1 MAKRKKRKQSNSSS
15 FKFSVEI
22 VGLIL
27 ILIGVIGLGVFGPV
41 GNIIKEFAI
50 FLFGSYYNALIV
62 LVLILGSYM
71 LFKRKLP
78 NFFNSRLVGLYLV
91 FIVILTFAHMNYV
104 DAGIKIGTAI
114 NSSTEVYLSVIGN
127 GNYVGLSQTGGGII
141 GLLSSWCMVSLLDKI
156 GTYII
161 LVVISLFALIMLFNV
176 SFTDLIDKIQ
186 EMWANR
192 KRTEHKEKKP
202 NSEKTKIYDQDEE
215 SDDDILI
222 KTVQDLKQDI
232 KEEEPIHNEVPLTP
246 VQEVPL
252 ITINSNYRLPKLDEV
267 LDPVKKNKKQ
277 SSDEFIKQTS
287 IALQNVLADFQ
298 ITGKVVD
305 YHEGPTVTQFEV
317 AIKNGTKVSR
327 ITGISKEIA
336 LALAAKD
343 VRIEAP
349 IPGKTT
355 VGIEIP
361 NKITLS
367 VQVREVLESRQRDMA
382 GMKIPVSLGKD
393 INGNNCVADLS
404 KTPHLLVAGSTGSGK
419 SVCINSFINS
429 ILINKR
435 PDEVK
440 LLLVDPKKVELSNYN
455 GIPHLLCPVVCDPKK
470 ASIAL
475 QNIVKEM
482 EKRYDLFAD
491 EKVKN
496 IVGYNEKMSGLKKK
510 NPEDNTIQLMSYIV
524 VIIDE
529 LADLMLVASKE
540 VEDSIMR
547 ITQMARAAGIHLI
560 VATQRPST
568 DVITGVV
575 KANIPSRIAFAVASQ
590 IDSRTILDMGGAEKL
605 LGKGDMLYKPMG
617 ENIPLRIQGNFISD
631 EEIEKVIAYVSKEQ
645 AASYDET
652 ITQAQG
658 DSISTS
664 NVGGERD
671 TDDDDPLYNE
681 IVDFAIET
689 RKVSASLLQRRFRLG
704 YNRAARIVDLLEE
717 RGVIGPA
724 NGSKPRE
731 VLIGKD
737 GSSQESE
744 E

>member
-367 VQVREVLESRQRDMA
+367 VQVREVLESRQRDIA

-419 SVCINSFINS
+419 SVCINSFIN
-429 ILINKR
+429 
-435 PDEVK
+435 
-440 LLLVDPKKVELSNYN
+440 
-455 GIPHLLCPVVCDPKK
+455 
-470 ASIAL
+470 
-475 QNIVKEM
+475 
-482 EKRYDLFAD
+482 
-491 EKVKN
+491 
-496 IVGYNEKMSGLKKK
+496 
-510 NPEDNTIQLMSYIV
+510 
-524 VIIDE
+524 
-529 LADLMLVASKE
+529 
-540 VEDSIMR
+540 
-547 ITQMARAAGIHLI
+547 
-560 VATQRPST
+560 
-568 DVITGVV
+568 
-575 KANIPSRIAFAVASQ
+575 
-590 IDSRTILDMGGAEKL
+590 
-605 LGKGDMLYKPMG
+605 
-617 ENIPLRIQGNFISD
+617 
-631 EEIEKVIAYVSKEQ
+631 
-645 AASYDET
+645 
-652 ITQAQG
+652 
-658 DSISTS
+658 
-664 NVGGERD
+664 
-671 TDDDDPLYNE
+671 
-681 IVDFAIET
+681 
-689 RKVSASLLQRRFRLG
+689 RKVQLDQVNLF
-704 YNRAARIVDLLEE
+704 V
-717 RGVIGPA
+717 
-724 NGSKPRE
+724 
-731 VLIGKD
+731 
-737 GSSQESE
+737 
-744 E
+744 